1 MGEVKLTHSIANIGL
16 NIILNFTIFII
27 IIYWEKENLGSYE
40 IITFNKITFNNC
52 RSGKDELITC
62 ILKIFVEYRFWLF
75 KNA

>member
-1 MGEVKLTHSIANIGL
+1 MREKIYLSSV
-16 NIILNFTIFII
+16 ILS
-27 IIYWEKENLGSYE
+27 NLGSYE